1 MVLTGSCPWPEPW
14 FRTYGAHL
22 HLQAR
27 EDPHPTA
34 MAVPP
39 TLTIASEK
47 RELRERARERRLV
60 LARDVSDFAERVAG
74 YAGNVLSGAAVGGYR
89 ALAEEADPARLLEVL
104 GSRGCEICYP
114 RIHTKAHPLN
124 FHVPVANEPWLTGAF
139 GIPEPR
145 PDWPRAEPSV
155 LLVPLLAF
163 DAEGYRL
170 GYGGGYYDRTL
181 AHFRAQRSMTAI
193 GVAFAGQEVPRVP
206 REPNDQRLD
215 MIVTEQGIRRFPK
228 A

>member
-1 MVLTGSCPWPEPW
+1 M
-14 FRTYGAHL
+14 
-22 HLQAR
+22 
-27 EDPHPTA
+27 
-34 MAVPP
+34 
-39 TLTIASEK
+39 TISAEK
-47 RELRERARERRLV
+47 RELRQHARAQRAV
-60 LARDVSDFAERVAG
+60 LAPDLPDFAERIAE
-74 YAGNVLSGAAVGGYR
+74 YAGNLTLLSDAAVGGYR

-104 GSRGCEICYP
+104 GSQGCEICYP
-114 RIHTKAHPLN
+114 RVHIKAHPLM
-124 FHVPVANEPWLTGAF
+124 FHVPIAGEPWLAGAF

-145 PDWPRAEPSV
+145 PDWPRADPSL

-163 DAEGYRL
+163 DGEGYRL

-181 AHFRAQRSMTAI
+181 AHFRAQRPVTAI